1 MRNKSLLWIFVILLT
16 LSVVYVLSFSFVA
29 NSYEKKIA
37 GLTRDSLDAAGVSYS
52 EGDSIYTALY
62 KKVLR
67 DSADAN
73 AYPVV
78 GHSYNYLRE
87 HQLNL
92 GLDLKGGMSVILEVS
107 IPDLF
112 VALSDNNTNPVF
124 VKSIAD
130 AREAQRSSTAA
141 YVDLFFDAWKK
152 NNTGG
157 LEMWRIFDTME
168 NKGKFPAKSSD
179 DEVIEILRREA
190 DDALNNTENI
200 IKRRIEPFGITQA
213 NVQRQSLT
221 GRIVVELPGV
231 DDAERVRKT
240 LKATANLEFWDT
252 YRTDEIFGKMIE
264 LYSNIG
270 KLTAPDLYSTDPD
283 RAQKDSLMTVAL
295 KDTSLTAV
303 QQDSI
308 RNFYADKT
316 VRPDSVLTQAELNRK
331 YPLRK
336 MQLNP
341 QAGTPVIAFATV
353 SDTAEINKHLNSD
366 YAKKTLPPDLRLL
379 WGSKAEKNTV
389 ALYGIRDKSLRGK
402 AELGGNSI
410 VFAREDLSQIT
421 GDVEVNMTMDS
432 EGAAIWREM
441 TRRNAAD
448 NNRPIAI
455 VMDNLVL
462 SAPNVNGEI
471 PNGSSV
477 IQFGRAAGKDQSRM
491 LAEAADLAGLLR
503 AGSLPAPAKIIDEVT
518 VGPSVGER
526 NISAGIISFVL
537 AFVLILIYMIFYYA
551 WAGWAANIALI
562 ANLFFMI
569 GALISMQGSLTL
581 PGIAGIVLT
590 MGMAVDANVL
600 IYERVKEELRLGKGI
615 SAAMKDGFIKA
626 LGAIIDGNATTMITG
641 IILLLVGTGPIKGF
655 ATTLIIGIFT
665 TLVTAL
671 IISRLILYRR
681 LENKKQISF
690 YSSIT
695 KDWFTKMNYD
705 FVGKRK
711 MFYIISIIVIG
722 TGLVSAFT
730 RGFDM
735 GVDFSGGTSVR
746 VLFAQDVNVEEL
758 RSSINGVLVDE
769 AGNAS
774 SNTVQSIGG
783 GSREFKITT
792 NYLINSDADNVESL
806 VSKKMEEGFQKMG
819 TQFEVG
825 SSYKV
830 DPTMSDDFR
839 KQAVWASILS
849 LLLVGG
855 YIMLRFRKWDFAL
868 GASVA
873 LFHDALVVI
882 AAFTLLKG
890 VLPFSLEVNQNF
902 IGAILTVIGFSIND
916 TVVIFDRIREYLK
929 VRKSGQI
936 ENTINDA
943 LNSTMGRSI
952 NTSMTVLL
960 TLVVMFI
967 FGSDDIRGF
976 CFAMIIGVISGVYST
991 LFIATPIVV
1000 DMRKMTGNKEESEEK
1015 VKATVATA

>member
-1 MRNKSLLWIFVILLT
+1 MRNKSILWIFVILLT

-37 GLTRDSLDAAGVSYS
+37 GLTRDSLESAGTAYN
-52 EGDSIYTALY
+52 EGDSVYMALY
-62 KKVLR
+62 KKALR
-67 DSADAN
+67 DSADAE

-107 IPDLF
+107 IPELF

-130 AREAQRSSTAA
+130 AKEAQKSSTAA
-141 YVDLFFDAWKK
+141 YVDLFNSAWKK
-152 NNTGG
+152 NNTSG

-179 DEVIEILRREA
+179 DEVVEILRREA

-231 DDAERVRKT
+231 DDPERVRKT

-252 YRTDEIFGKMIE
+252 YRTDETFSKMIE
-264 LYSNIG
+264 VLSNIG
-270 KLTAPDLYSTDPD
+270 KQTAPDLYSTDPL

-295 KDTSLTAV
+295 QDTLLTTA

-308 RNFYADKT
+308 RNLYADQT
-316 VRPDSVLTQAELNRK
+316 VRPDSLLSQAELNRK

-341 QAGTPVIAFATV
+341 QSGSSVIAFAAV
-353 SDTAEINKHLNSD
+353 SDTAEIGKYLRSPF
-366 YAKKTLPPDLRLL
+366 ALQTLPPDLRLL
-379 WGSKAEKNTV
+379 WGSKAEKNVV

-402 AELGGNSI
+402 AELGGSSI
-410 VFAREDLSQIT
+410 VFAREDLNPIN
-421 GDVEVNMTMDS
+421 GEVEVSMTMDS
-432 EGAAIWREM
+432 EGAAVWREM

-448 NNRPIAI
+448 NRRPIAI

-477 IQFGRAAGKDQSRM
+477 IQFGRAAEKDQTKL
-491 LAEAADLAGLLR
+491 LAEATDLAGLLR

-526 NISAGIISFVL
+526 NISAGVISFVL

-551 WAGWAANIALI
+551 WAGWAANVALI

-615 SAAMKDGFIKA
+615 SAAMKDGFLKA

-681 LENKKQISF
+681 LENKKPITF

-711 MFYIISIIVIG
+711 MFYIISSVIIVA
-722 TGLVSAFT
+722 GLVSAFT

-746 VLFAQDVNVEEL
+746 VAFAQDVDVDKL
-758 RSSINGVLVDE
+758 RSAIGTVLVDE

-774 SNTVQSIGG
+774 SNTVQSIGA
-783 GSREFKITT
+783 GSREFKVTT
-792 NYLINSDADNVESL
+792 NYMMNSEAENVEVVVNEKL
-806 VSKKMEEGFQKMG
+806 KQGFDQLG
-819 TQFEVG
+819 SSYEVG

-839 KQAVWASILS
+839 KQAIWASILS

-868 GASVA
+868 GASIA
-873 LFHDALVVI
+873 LFHDAIVVL

-890 VLPFSLEVNQNF
+890 VLPFTLEVNQNF

-936 ENTINDA
+936 DKTINDA
-943 LNSTMGRSI
+943 LNSTLGRSI

-976 CFAMIIGVISGVYST
+976 CFAMIVGVISGVYST
-991 LFIATPIVV
+991 LFIASPIVV
-1000 DMRKMTGNKEESEEK
+1000 DMRKMSGSEEESEEK
-1015 VKATVATA
+1015 VKAAVATA